1 VPMSSVSLSLALTC
15 IHGAFK
21 KESVDLLLQSAKPH
35 SRLRHRT
42 LGKTVEEEIG
52 CVGKLD
58 HGPTVIDNTLGLEKL
73 A

>member
-1 VPMSSVSLSLALTC
+1 L
-15 IHGAFK
+15 K

-42 LGKTVEEEIG
+42 LSKIVEEELG
-52 CVGKLD
+52 RVGAWIAMQRLAKLD
-58 HGPTVIDNTLGLEKL
+58 HGRRVIDNTLGLEKL